1 MARAECEGL
10 GGRLGSIHSSGENAF
25 VYSLLRPAR

>member
-10 GGRLGSIHSSGENAF
+10 GGRLGSIHSSEENAF